1 MTFTC
6 LSSSES
12 LLYVLFHRPFSHVA
26 AELFGENGDIME
38 AASNGEAETSKRYDI
53 PSLRPSSYV
62 HISEQLTTFTCGH
75 VIPPQNVITSYLSSG
90 PSGHKLD
97 FRHNSRSSNDMIDEL
112 GRTLINLC
120 NVVPSGFVVFL
131 PSYNYESVIFQRWR
145 STGMLSQINSK
156 KPIHREPK
164 SSRDLDAAL
173 SRYSAEASS
182 SKTGAILF
190 SVMGGKMSE
199 GINFANGMARAVFVV
214 GLPYPDITDP
224 VLIEKMQSLD
234 REHKREGTGIS
245 GQSYYQ
251 NLCMR
256 SVNQSVGR
264 AIRHANDYAAI
275 ILADFRYTSDQ
286 RIWKGLPVWLRSKV
300 PDQSSSTFGNVLK
313 NVQSFFAEK

>member
-1 MTFTC
+1 
-6 LSSSES
+6 
-12 LLYVLFHRPFSHVA
+12 
-26 AELFGENGDIME
+26 
-38 AASNGEAETSKRYDI
+38 
-53 PSLRPSSYV
+53 
-62 HISEQLTTFTCGH
+62 
-75 VIPPQNVITSYLSSG
+75 
-90 PSGHKLD
+90 
-97 FRHNSRSSNDMIDEL
+97 MIDEL
-112 GRTLINLC
+112 GRTLLNLC

-145 STGMLSQINSK
+145 STGMLSQINNK

-173 SRYSAEASS
+173 SRYSTEASS
-182 SKTGAILF
+182 STRGAILF

-199 GINFANGMARAVFVV
+199 GINFANDMARAVFVV

-234 REHKREGTGIS
+234 REYLRLGAGIT

-275 ILADFRYTSDQ
+275 ILADFRYASDP
-286 RIWKGLPVWLRSKV
+286 RIWKGLPAWLRSEV
-300 PDQSSSTFGNVLK
+300 PDPSNTSFRKVLK
-313 NVQSFFAEK
+313 NVRSFFAEK